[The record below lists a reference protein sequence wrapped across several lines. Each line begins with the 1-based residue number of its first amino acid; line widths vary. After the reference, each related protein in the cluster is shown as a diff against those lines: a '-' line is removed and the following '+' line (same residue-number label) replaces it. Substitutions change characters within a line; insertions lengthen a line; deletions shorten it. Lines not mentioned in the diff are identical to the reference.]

1 MSNDAW
7 DFELEA
13 CNRFY
18 GDKFLSQMKPERK
31 HYWDNVFLLD
41 AVFWSRKSH
50 DPQTQCGCVII
61 ADDRTQISFGYNG
74 FIRGI
79 DNSKLPNTRPDKYPF
94 MIHAEANAIYN
105 AIRQGKSVMGATAYI
120 TGKPCVSCL
129 QMMYQCGILEVVYTN
144 VSNAKMTENCQA
156 FEKVLDVLGDKMS
169 LVFIDKSHLDIS
181 YFKEAIERIT
191 DEYSS

>member
-1 MSNDAW
+1 MTNDAW
-7 DFELEA
+7 DFELEE
-13 CNRFY
+13 CQTIY
-18 GDKFLSQMKPERK
+18 GKFLLNRDKPTRK

-41 AVFWSRKSH
+41 AIFWSRKSH
-50 DPQTQCGCVII
+50 DPQTQCGCVIA
-61 ADDRTQISFGYNG
+61 ADDRTQISYGYNG

-79 DNSKLPNTRPDKYPF
+79 DNSKLPNTRPEKYPF

-120 TGKPCVSCL
+120 TGKPCVNCL

-144 VSNAKMTENCQA
+144 VSNSKMTENCKA
-156 FEKVLDVLGDKMS
+156 YEKVLDVLGDKMS
-169 LVFIDKSHLDIS
+169 VVFIDKSHLDIS

-191 DEYSS
+191 NE